1 MNAHDKILLVALWAE
16 LQEQKNRVMDFAD
29 RYDAEKWET
38 ELGVSTSQ
46 QVRETVAGLLHLYED
61 IDKLCNK
68 EYGV

>member
-46 QVRETVAGLLHLYED
+46 QVQEIAAGLLHLYDD

-68 EYGV
+68 EFGV